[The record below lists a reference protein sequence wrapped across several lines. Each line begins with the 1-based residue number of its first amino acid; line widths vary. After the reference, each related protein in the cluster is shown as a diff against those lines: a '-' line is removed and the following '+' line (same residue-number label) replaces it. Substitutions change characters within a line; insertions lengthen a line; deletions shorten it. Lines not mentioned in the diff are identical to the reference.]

1 VSGLLGLQCHSHAV
15 IICLA
20 DFGTH
25 CLNINMSMRKPCLL
39 LVCPALTFPGLASP
53 VVLGD
58 QLYNMTTGR
67 GVADQHTRS
76 TWHGIVQEGD
86 YVDMRVPV

>member
-1 VSGLLGLQCHSHAV
+1 MLSA
-15 IICLA
+15 
-20 DFGTH
+20 
-25 CLNINMSMRKPCLL
+25 
-39 LVCPALTFPGLASP
+39 ALTFPGLASP

-58 QLYNMTTGR
+58 QLYNMTTGG

-86 YVDMRVPV
+86 YADLRVEY

>member
-1 VSGLLGLQCHSHAV
+1 MRMVVHLSMQLHSNAWYLSGGYHNSVNPAHA
-15 IICLA
+15 LS
-20 DFGTH
+20 
-25 CLNINMSMRKPCLL
+25 L
-39 LVCPALTFPGLASP
+39 ALTFPGLASP

-58 QLYNMTTGR
+58 QLYNMTTGG